1 MSFNDFLLFFGQSD
15 ASAAGPAATAPA
27 KPAVVAP
34 AKPAVV
40 AAAKPAVVAAA
51 KPAVVAPA
59 KPAVVV
65 PAVPAATAPAK
76 PGALT
81 AVDPFQFDGDGAG
94 GARCRRDHDSD
105 SDDASTGGDDD
116 RNGAR
121 SGGRPRKQDTC
132 SPARR
137 KKPVEVTAVDI
148 PRMVSQLTG
157 MGDVVIASPPKAQCW
172 WPAVWLNEDGIVAFC
187 SHLSE
192 HTRRI
197 HQRECD
203 NGTHKWVKFVAPPFV
218 TDIVCLPITK
228 VVPWC
233 SELVRGN
240 FQVLE
245 PVCVCVCVCG
255 SVLHRETVFCGF

>member
-1 MSFNDFLLFFGQSD
+1 MSFNDLLLFFGKSD

-40 AAAKPAVVAAA
+40 TPA

-59 KPAVVV
+59 ATAPA
-65 PAVPAATAPAK
+65 ATAPAATAPAK
-76 PGALT
+76 PGAST

-105 SDDASTGGDDD
+105 SDDASTGGGDD

-121 SGGRPRKQDTC
+121 SGGRARKQDTC

-245 PVCVCVCVCG
+245 PVCVALYYIV
-255 SVLHRETVFCGF
+255 TVFCGF